1 MTKHE
6 RTATN
11 MRNRVR
17 ECDGGDTFTAI
28 ERMIVDYRNRV
39 RECGGVDTFTAKE
52 RSSGNCGHPRRHDDS
67 VEIGWLSPYAGNDR
81 AVEYQ
86 LRKKSVG
93 P

>member
-17 ECDGGDTFTAI
+17 ECDGGDPFTAI
-28 ERMIVDYRNRV
+28 ERVI
-39 RECGGVDTFTAKE
+39 T
-52 RSSGNCGHPRRHDDS
+52 NCRHPPRHDNS
-67 VEIGWLSPYAGNDR
+67 VEIRWVSPCAGNDR

-86 LRKKSVG
+86 LRAKPVD
-93 P
+93 PWLDFLQRAFPLT